1 MKRQFAPSWLFQA
14 TEYAYADTENNVC
27 SWKFHS
33 LYLKSHVVY
42 SKKIQYFSGSF
53 LATTTNLFQIDAII
67 ALEIYKKIEK
77 LSKLQ
82 DCNCTLS
89 VQSFAGM

>member
-1 MKRQFAPSWLFQA
+1 MKRQLAPSWLFQA
-14 TEYAYADTENNVC
+14 TENAYADTGNT
-27 SWKFHS
+27 
-33 LYLKSHVVY
+33 VY
-42 SKKIQYFSGSF
+42 SISFALPKVPCRLSKKIQYFSGSF

-67 ALEIYKKIEK
+67 ALEIYKKTEK